1 MKIGF
6 LLHKS
11 PEHQDAHTVKKL
23 AEAFVKGG
31 HETSIF
37 LMEDGIYNAINPIT
51 GGNKRLSP
59 GFDILL
65 SKGVK
70 IAMCTHTADLRGIER
85 THFIKG
91 VDFHSQYDLSVMIKE
106 CDRFLS
112 FV

>member
-11 PEHQDAHTVKKL
+11 PEHQDAHTVARL
-23 AEAFVKGG
+23 AEGFADGG
-31 HETSIF
+31 HEVAIF
-37 LMEDGIYNAINPIT
+37 LMEDGVFNVIT
-51 GGNKRLSP
+51 NHVNKGLSS
-59 GFDILL
+59 GFDKLL

-70 IAMCTHTADLRGIER
+70 IALCSYTSEIRGMGR
-85 THFIKG
+85 DNFLNG
-91 VDFHSQYDLSVMIKE
+91 VDFHSQYDLSRLISE